1 MSTVESIFVQ
11 VDAGPGEVAG
21 WLVEVLGFERLAGDP
36 GVPDEA
42 VLRGWAST
50 VEGWLGIVVD
60 RNVYGSQDGE
70 EAVAI
75 DGYQIE
81 IGIRVKPD
89 EVLLREAR
97 LIFDKLV
104 ETRPEVPMLL
114 VHELDALVAAHLP
127 GVGTEYF
134 EQRVTV
140 DAPDQDT
147 WRPWIRS

>member
-11 VDAGPGEVAG
+11 VEVGPGEVAG
-21 WLVEVLGFERLAGDP
+21 WLVEVLRFERLAGDP
-36 GVPDEA
+36 GAPDEA
-42 VLRGWAST
+42 VLRGSAAT
-50 VEGWLGIVVD
+50 VDGWLGVVVD
-60 RNVYGSQDGE
+60 RNGYGSQEGE

-81 IGIRVKPD
+81 IGIRFKPD

-97 LIFDKLV
+97 LIFDKLI
-104 ETRPEVPMLL
+104 EARPEVPMLL

-134 EQRVTV
+134 GESITV

-147 WRPWIRS
+147 WRPWVRS